1 MTEFVCGLIGLLL
14 GAALFALGSFSFRG
28 RERGDPPQKAAAPG
42 PDEAERLRQIEADQ
56 RAFRALMGYNADV
69 AYGSER
75 LTREDEA

>member
-14 GAALFALGSFSFRG
+14 GAALFAMGFFAPGG
-28 RERGDPPQKAAAPG
+28 RDRRRSAPAAA
-42 PDEAERLRQIEADQ
+42 DAEEAERLRQIEADQ

>member
-14 GAALFALGSFSFRG
+14 GAALYALGIRAG
-28 RERGDPPQKAAAPG
+28 GDKARSAAPAEPG
-42 PDEAERLRQIEADQ
+42 EEEAERLRQIEAEQ